1 MGSFL
6 SKAKRF
12 ASSPEGRRA
21 ISGLTNRGTG
31 TSTGRTTRAGRST
44 PAAGGAGGTLGR
56 LASGLLGGRRR

>member
-21 ISGLTNRGTG
+21 IGGLTNRGTG
-31 TSTGRTTRAGRST
+31 TTGRTTRAGRST